1 MRGYCLHAETSS
13 LRRGMS
19 AIAFP
24 GRRATKLE
32 AFAMKGG
39 RPVAMNIGKVMKVL
53 PPAMALMTP
62 PTMPVT
68 KSKIRIGSEGI
79 SKTGMARKNEQDGLE
94 DCSARYGN
102 VSKNILS
109 KVRNVIL

>member
-1 MRGYCLHAETSS
+1 MMMRGYRLHAEASS

-24 GRRATKLE
+24 GKRATKLE

-39 RPVAMNIGKVMKVL
+39 SPVAINIGKVMKVL

-68 KSKIRIGSEGI
+68 KSSIRTGSEGI
-79 SKTGMARKNEQDGLE
+79 SK
-94 DCSARYGN
+94 
-102 VSKNILS
+102 VSMGEKI
-109 KVRNVIL
+109 V

>member
-1 MRGYCLHAETSS
+1 MMRGYCLHAETSS

-68 KSKIRIGSEGI
+68 KSK
-79 SKTGMARKNEQDGLE
+79 
-94 DCSARYGN
+94 Y
-102 VSKNILS
+102 
-109 KVRNVIL
+109 